1 MLKQNRIWLRAIV
14 PGAASTVVVFGA
26 CNMALA
32 DAEQA
37 SASESTAKPEVEEV
51 LVVARR
57 RDERLMDVPVTVA
70 SVTADQLENRGVT
83 TLEGFSRMVP
93 QLFIASSS
101 GSFQGGAIGL
111 RGISAGDSNPFS
123 DQAVAFNI
131 DGVQIARSTP
141 RMLAAYDLESIQVF
155 KGPQALYYG
164 KNSPGGII
172 SLRTADPRDVF
183 EAGVTAS
190 YEIEAQEY
198 RGEGF
203 VSGPIANGLAGRLAV
218 STSTMSGWADNIA
231 KLSGPYG
238 NNGTHAPG
246 AEEVNARATL
256 LFDDGGPFRARLKM
270 AYGNVEGDGIWANT
284 QLVDCPRGRSIMAPN
299 DECRADHRVTE
310 ASVGTR
316 FGTGGANTV
325 TGAPIEGVYVYGDGK
340 PFSRTRQY
348 LSGLELNYD
357 LSDALS
363 IATTTGYYDAE
374 LESLGNPSQ
383 SDPALG
389 GAPETSVLASY
400 GEVNTREL
408 SQEIRLSSDFDAP
421 VNFMVGAY
429 YQDQRQSY
437 LSVGA
442 INAIN
447 PVQLFPPLTIHQDG
461 TAYSVF
467 GSVSYYPIDT
477 VEISGGARYS
487 HETKEIAFNRLL
499 AGSLGGVPYSAGQ
512 LIPTTVPE
520 RSFHDTSPE
529 ATVTWRPTSD
539 LTAYV
544 SWKRGFI
551 SGGFNPTGTGTNV
564 ALIPDRTYDQET
576 VEGYEVGLRLEPLPG
591 LHLNFAAYTY
601 DIDGLQVT
609 VALPGPPVT
618 QFISNA
624 ASASSKG
631 LEADFTWNAF
641 GGFSLRGG
649 ASYNRA
655 RYESFATS
663 PCYGGQTISLGCDLA
678 FNGSVFTNQDLSD
691 QELVRAPK
699 WAGSF
704 GAGYEGSLSSGSQW
718 TVSIDTNYSDQY
730 FSDSLNTPGGLQ
742 TDYWMLDAAFRY
754 ALPSGIEF
762 AVIGRNLTDEF
773 TFQRSTAVPFTAGPS
788 GVAVSTLPDQSGSV
802 SRGRE
807 VRLQVKVGF

>member
-1 MLKQNRIWLRAIV
+1 MSNQSRIWSRALV
-14 PGAASTVVVFGA
+14 PGAASTVF
-26 CNMALA
+26 ALGSVYA
-32 DAEQA
+32 ASAEAQQA
-37 SASESTAKPEVEEV
+37 SDSQSTVQPAVEEV
-51 LVVARR
+51 LVMARR

-70 SVTADQLENRGVT
+70 SVTAEQLVNRGVT

-141 RMLAAYDLESIQVF
+141 RMLAAFDMESIQVF

-172 SLRTADPRDVF
+172 ALRTADPTDTF
-183 EAGVTAS
+183 EAGFTGE
-190 YEIEAQEY
+190 YEIEAQEW

-203 VSGPIANGLAGRLAV
+203 VSGPIADGFSGRVAV
-218 STSTMSGWADNIA
+218 STSTMQGWADNIA
-231 KLSGPYG
+231 TLSGPYG

-246 AEEVNARATL
+246 ADEVNGRVTL
-256 LFDDGGPFRARLKM
+256 LFDDGGPFRARLKA

-284 QLVDCPRGRSIMAPN
+284 QLIDCPRGRSALAPN
-299 DECRADHRVTE
+299 DECRADDRVTE
-310 ASVGTR
+310 ASLGTR
-316 FGTGGANTV
+316 FG
-325 TGAPIEGVYVYGDGK
+325 EDVYLYGDGR

-348 LSGLELNYD
+348 LSGLELSYD

-363 IATTTGYYDAE
+363 LAATTGYYDGE

-400 GEVNTREL
+400 GKVTTREL

-429 YQDQRQSY
+429 YQDQKQTY
-437 LSVGA
+437 LAAGA
-442 INAIN
+442 VNALN
-447 PVQLFPPLTIHQDG
+447 PIQLFPPLTIDQDG

-467 GSVSYYPIDT
+467 GSISYHPIDT

-487 HETKEIAFNRLL
+487 HETKEIEFRRLL
-499 AGSLGGVPYSAGQ
+499 AGTLAGVPYSAGQ
-512 LIPTTVPE
+512 LVPTTHPE

-529 ATVTWRPTSD
+529 ATVTWRPTGE
-539 LTAYV
+539 LTTYV

-551 SGGFNPTGTGTNV
+551 SGGFNPTGTGTAV

-576 VEGYEVGLRLEPLPG
+576 VEGYEVGLRIEPFAG
-591 LHLNFAAYTY
+591 LHLNFAAYSY

-618 QFISNA
+618 QYISNA

-631 LEADFTWNAF
+631 VETDFTWDVTD
-641 GGFSLRGG
+641 GLSLRGSV
-649 ASYNRA
+649 SYNRA
-655 RYESFATS
+655 RYESFSTS

-678 FNGSVFTNQDLSD
+678 FNGSAYTNQDLSG
-691 QELVRAPK
+691 EGLVRAPE

-704 GAGYEGSLSSGSQW
+704 GASYEAALSSGARWIAS
-718 TVSIDTNYSDQY
+718 VDTTYSDAY
-730 FSDSLNTPGGLQ
+730 FTDSLNTPGGIQ
-742 TDYWMLDAAFRY
+742 PDYWMLDAALRY
-754 ALPSGIEF
+754 ALPGGTEL
-762 AVIGRNLTDEF
+762 AVIGRNLTDEY
-773 TFQRSTAVPFTAGPS
+773 TFQRSTAVPFTSGAS

-807 VRLQVKVGF
+807 IRLQVKVGFR

>member
-1 MLKQNRIWLRAIV
+1 MLNQNRTWLRAVV
-14 PGAASTVVVFGA
+14 PGAASVLALGVCHT
-26 CNMALA
+26 ALA
-32 DAEQA
+32 DAEEAGA
-37 SASESTAKPEVEEV
+37 SQSTVQPQVEEV
-51 LVVARR
+51 LVMARR

-70 SVTADQLENRGVT
+70 SVTADELANRGVT

-93 QLFIASSS
+93 QLFIATSS

-141 RMLAAYDLESIQVF
+141 RMLAAFDMESIQVF

-172 SLRTADPRDVF
+172 ALRSADPTDTF
-183 EAGVTAS
+183 EAGFTGE
-190 YEIEAQEY
+190 YEIEAQEW

-218 STSTMSGWADNIA
+218 STSTMQGWADNIA
-231 KLSGPYG
+231 TLSGAYG
-238 NNGTHAPG
+238 DNGRHAPG
-246 AEEVNARATL
+246 ADEVNARGTL
-256 LFDDGGPFRARLKM
+256 LFDDGGAFRARLKV
-270 AYGNVEGDGIWANT
+270 AYGDVEGDGIWANT
-284 QLVDCPRGRSIMAPN
+284 QLIDCPRGRSVLAPN
-299 DECRADHRVTE
+299 DECRADNRVTE
-310 ASVGTR
+310 AGLGTR

-325 TGAPIEGVYVYGDGK
+325 TGAPIEGVYVYGDGR

-348 LSGLELNYD
+348 LSGLELSYD
-357 LSDALS
+357 LSDTLS
-363 IATTTGYYDAE
+363 LAATTGYYDGE

-400 GEVNTREL
+400 GKVSTREL
-408 SQEIRLSSDFDAP
+408 SQEVRLSSDFDAP
-421 VNFMVGAY
+421 VNFMLGAY

-437 LSVGA
+437 LAAGA
-442 INAIN
+442 INALN
-447 PVQLFPPLTIHQDG
+447 PTQLFPPLTIDQDG

-467 GSVSYYPIDT
+467 GSISYHPIET

-487 HETKEIAFNRLL
+487 HETKEIAFYRLL

-512 LIPTTVPE
+512 LVPTTNPE
-520 RSFHDTSPE
+520 RSFHDVSPE
-529 ATVTWRPTSD
+529 ATVTWKPSSD
-539 LTAYV
+539 VTAYV

-576 VEGYEVGLRLEPLPG
+576 VEGYEVGLRLEPFAG

-624 ASASSKG
+624 ASASSEG
-631 LEADFTWNAF
+631 AEADFTWNAI

-649 ASYNRA
+649 VSYNRA
-655 RYESFATS
+655 QYESFRTS
-663 PCYGGQTISLGCDLA
+663 PCYGGQTISLGCNLG
-678 FNGSVFTNQDLSD
+678 FNGSAYINQDLSG
-691 QELVRAPK
+691 QGLVRAPE

-704 GAGYEGSLSSGSQW
+704 GASYEGALSSGSEW
-718 TVSIDTNYSDQY
+718 LVSVDTNYSGDY
-730 FSDSLNTPGGLQ
+730 FTDSLNTPGGVQ
-742 TDYWMLDAAFRY
+742 SDYWMLDAAFRY
-754 ALPSGIEF
+754 SLPSGTEF
-762 AVIGRNLTDEF
+762 AIIGRNLTDEY

-807 VRLQVKVGF
+807 IRLQVKVGFR